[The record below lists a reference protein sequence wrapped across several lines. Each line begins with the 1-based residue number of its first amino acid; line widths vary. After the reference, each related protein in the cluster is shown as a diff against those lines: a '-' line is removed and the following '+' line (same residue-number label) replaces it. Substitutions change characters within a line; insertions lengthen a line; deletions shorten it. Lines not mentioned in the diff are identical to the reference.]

1 MEELHGSDEVHSM
14 TAAFSQIINVPYQDS
29 NWWNAKIK
37 NIDEKLIEK
46 YRINEELR
54 NVKAT
59 PLRVV
64 ALKSLL
70 VL

>member
-46 YRINEELR
+46 YRIYEEL
-54 NVKAT
+54 NGCIKMLEQ
-59 PLRVV
+59 LRSSVP
-64 ALKSLL
+64 S
-70 VL
+70 